1 MLATERQ
8 RKIAALIQ
16 RQGAVTVPQ
25 LVDLFQVSL
34 ETIRRDLLAMEKAGL
49 LSRVYGGAVAATD
62 MKPFDSLEIRNKEHA
77 SEKQEV
83 ARNAASFVCD
93 GDYIAIDAGSTANAF
108 AEELKA
114 RFSNL
119 TVVTYSLD
127 VFHILCDVP
136 GFHVLLTGGHYL
148 PHENA
153 FHGPLALQALS
164 TLHVQK
170 AFICPSAVS
179 ITHGIGDFQQE
190 MSLMQKEIMRI
201 ADTLFVVADSSKFE
215 AKALLKLDDMLPEYQ
230 YITDSCL
237 SQDIRNLYQENH
249 IKIYVGGHRHA

>member
-8 RKIAALIQ
+8 RKIAALIH

-49 LSRVYGGAVAATD
+49 LSRVYGGAVAAAD
-62 MKPFDSLEIRNKEHA
+62 MKPFVSLETRNKEHP

-83 ARNAASFVCD
+83 ARNAAALVCD
-93 GDYIAIDAGSTANAF
+93 GDYIAVDAGSTANAF
-108 AEELKA
+108 AEELKT
-114 RFSNL
+114 RFSHL

-127 VFHILCDVP
+127 VFQILSDVP
-136 GFHVLLTGGHYL
+136 GINVLLTGGHYL

-153 FHGPLALQALS
+153 FHGPLALQMLR

-179 ITHGIGDFQQE
+179 IAHGIGDFHQD

-201 ADTLFVVADSSKFE
+201 TDALFVMADSSKFE
-215 AKALLKLDDMLPEYQ
+215 AKALLKLDDMLPEYR
-230 YITDSCL
+230 YVTDSRL
-237 SQDIRNLYQENH
+237 SQDVRKLYQENH
-249 IKIYVGGHRHA
+249 IKIYVGGDSHA